1 MPPIHV
7 RYQQRTGRKGFTLIE
22 GIPDDID
29 MKKLLKAFK
38 KKFACNGT
46 IVDNPEKGLI
56 IQLQGENRQNV
67 KAFLIYE
74 GIGTEDTV
82 KVHGHWT
89 LILYKLTQTQ
99 STVFGLVVI
108 VVVRFMWNETD
119 SSFF

>member
-1 MPPIHV
+1 MVDAAGLIPEFGLGDELGHVEDHKEFPMPPIHV

-67 KAFLIYE
+67 KIFLIYE

-82 KVHGHWT
+82 KVHGH
-89 LILYKLTQTQ
+89 
-99 STVFGLVVI
+99 
-108 VVVRFMWNETD
+108 
-119 SSFF
+119 